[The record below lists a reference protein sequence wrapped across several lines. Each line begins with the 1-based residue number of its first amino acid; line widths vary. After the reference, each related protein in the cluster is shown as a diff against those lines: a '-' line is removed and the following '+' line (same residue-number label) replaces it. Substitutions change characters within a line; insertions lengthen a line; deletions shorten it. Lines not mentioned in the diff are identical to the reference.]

1 MPPLLV
7 SLGVLGRR
15 HNSPPKNTKTTKTGC
30 TVLSIVLL
38 RRHSSIFKT
47 STTVF
52 VQWNISLSL
61 RLIFVSQ
68 TGWINDSLPSYTESV
83 HVFSCYY
90 GYSDGTG
97 LNVFIIPNQRG
108 EEERRERLKAF
119 WPCGWLNWETTDH
132 NYKQHYPYGIGRG
145 RREATEQQDTTIKPM
160 ISTHHSTEG
169 DVFYLSKER
178 RRKGGENA

>member
-15 HNSPPKNTKTTKTGC
+15 HNSPPKNTEITKTGC
-30 TVLSIVLL
+30 IVLSIVLL
-38 RRHSSIFKT
+38 RRRSSIFKT

-68 TGWINDSLPSYTESV
+68 MGWINDSLPSYTESV

-119 WPCGWLNWETTDH
+119 WPCGWEVLRTKGTNRTLAQCASHPDDRRLATH
-132 NYKQHYPYGIGRG
+132 VPYLGSMFLALAR
-145 RREATEQQDTTIKPM
+145 
-160 ISTHHSTEG
+160 
-169 DVFYLSKER
+169 F
-178 RRKGGENA
+178 